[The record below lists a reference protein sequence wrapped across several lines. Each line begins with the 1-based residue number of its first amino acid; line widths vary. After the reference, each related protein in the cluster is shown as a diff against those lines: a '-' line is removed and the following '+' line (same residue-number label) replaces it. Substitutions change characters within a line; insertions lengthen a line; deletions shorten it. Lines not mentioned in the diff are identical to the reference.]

1 MLPEPRVDALPVE
14 QVAALR
20 QLPEDVAVAVVV
32 QAYGAARARC
42 ALLGLA
48 VHHLRVPL
56 QSGLVDAELNVV
68 RLVAAVASASACA
81 SSAAAAPGRGL
92 PRRVGGSDGRAGAEV
107 GGERDGGDE
116 EEDADGDADAVA
128 EAADAV
134 GAEHAHGVAVARR
147 QPHGRR
153 AAGAHRGVPWPS
165 IGFLAGRRASR

>member
-1 MLPEPRVDALPVE
+1 M
-14 QVAALR
+14 AALR

-32 QAYGAARARC
+32 QAYGAARARR
-42 ALLGLA
+42 ALLGLGLPLGLA

-56 QSGLVDAELNVV
+56 ESGLVDAELDVV
-68 RLVAAVASASACA
+68 RLFAAVASASA

-92 PRRVGGSDGRAGAEV
+92 PRRVGGRDGRAGAEV

-134 GAEHAHGVAVARR
+134 GAEHAHGVAVARS